1 MGDGGVGDG
10 GVGDGGV
17 GDDGGDGDVGG
28 GGDADSSSASSTLLD
43 EPLPQLNFDGDLR
56 SGEAGFGLSSSRITA
71 EKEQRTSC
79 VLRARHSP
87 LECVGIKRQR
97 TMRGSDGG
105 GGEGAGRRR

>member
-28 GGDADSSSASSTLLD
+28 GGDADSSSASSTFLD

-56 SGEAGFGLSSSRITA
+56 SGEAGFGFSSSRITA

-79 VLRARHSP
+79 ERVECVQTQWKRGKTRETRARFW
-87 LECVGIKRQR
+87 
-97 TMRGSDGG
+97 
-105 GGEGAGRRR
+105 GRRPCCA